1 MSKLSF
7 QSALMTAAAI
17 AGFAVGRSWPATPAD
32 DRAYY
37 VEALETS
44 LTVLR
49 DNQKPTFSDNQ
60 PMHLMVEHASLGAT
74 PVKPKAAGGG
84 GLKGQ
89 ALRAQ
94 R

>member
-60 PMHLMVEHASLGAT
+60 PMHLMVDMLRSAPRQSS
-74 PVKPKAAGGG
+74 PKPPEAVA
-84 GLKGQ
+84 
-89 ALRAQ
+89 
-94 R
+94 